1 MPKNNQKAHIIVVG
15 NEKGGSG
22 KSTTAMHIIVSL
34 MKKNF
39 NVSVIDLDSRQKSL
53 ARYLENRL
61 NYSDKN
67 DIHLSI
73 PDVYILSRSMEG
85 DIDNMMFEDTKN
97 FTELVDELHKDSD
110 FILIDCPGSDS
121 NLARLAHS
129 VADTLITPI
138 NDSFVDL
145 DLLATVNPD
154 TYKIEKLSLYSEMVW
169 DARKHRAMTDRGTI
183 DWIVMRNRTSS
194 LDALNKRRVNE
205 ALKELQKR
213 VSFRYIQ
220 GLGERVVYRELF
232 PRGLTLVDARDTDEK
247 ISMSHIAARQE
258 IRRLM
263 TDLNLPEIKKV
274 QKVDDVNDLKVK
286 GLAS

>member
-1 MPKNNQKAHIIVVG
+1 MPTNKNKAHIIVVG

-34 MKKNF
+34 MKKNY
-39 NVSVIDLDSRQKSL
+39 NVSVVDLDSRQKSL

-61 NYSDKN
+61 NYADKH
-67 DIHLSI
+67 DLSLSI

-85 DIDNMMFEDTKN
+85 DVDNMMFEDTKN
-97 FTELVDELHKDSD
+97 FTELVEELHKDSD

-145 DLLATVNPD
+145 DLLASVNPD
-154 TYKIEKLSLYSEMVW
+154 TYKVEKLSLYSEMVW

-194 LDALNKRRVNE
+194 LDAKNKRRVND

-220 GLGERVVYRELF
+220 GLGERVIYRELF
-232 PRGLTLVDARDTDEK
+232 PKGLTLVDFRETDEK
-247 ISMSHIAARQE
+247 VTMSHIAARQE
-258 IRRLM
+258 VRRLIA
-263 TDLNLPEIKKV
+263 DLNLPEVKKEPAV
-274 QKVDDVNDLKVK
+274 AELK
-286 GLAS
+286 GMTG

>member
-1 MPKNNQKAHIIVVG
+1 MPKDKNKAHVIVVG

-22 KSTTAMHIIVSL
+22 KSTTAMHIVVSL
-34 MKKNF
+34 MKRNF
-39 NVSVIDLDSRQKSL
+39 NISVVDLDSRQKSL

-61 NYSDKN
+61 NYAEK
-67 DIHLSI
+67 HKLQLSI
-73 PDVYILSRSMEG
+73 PDVYILSRSQEG

-97 FTELVDELHKDSD
+97 FTDLIEELHKDSD
-110 FILIDCPGSDS
+110 FILIDCPGTDS

-145 DLLATVNPD
+145 DLLATVNSN
-154 TYKIEKLSLYSEMVW
+154 TYKVEKLSLYSEMVW

-183 DWIVMRNRTSS
+183 DWIVMRNRISN
-194 LDALNKRRVNE
+194 LDAKNKRRVHD

-213 VSFRYIQ
+213 VSFRYIH
-220 GLGERVVYRELF
+220 GLAERVIYRELF
-232 PRGLTLVDARDTDEK
+232 PKGLTLVDFPDTDEK
-247 ISMSHIAARQE
+247 VTLSHIAARQE

-263 TDLNLPEIKKV
+263 SDLELPGWNEVKEVKPEIRFS
-274 QKVDDVNDLKVK
+274 
-286 GLAS
+286 A

>member
-1 MPKNNQKAHIIVVG
+1 MPINKKKAHIIVVG

-34 MKKNF
+34 MKRNF
-39 NVSVIDLDSRQKSL
+39 NISVIDLDSRQKSL

-61 NYSDKN
+61 NYAEK
-67 DIHLSI
+67 HKLQLSI

-85 DIDNMMFEDTKN
+85 DVDNMMFEDTKN
-97 FTELVDELHKDSD
+97 FTDLIEELHKDSD
-110 FILIDCPGSDS
+110 YILIDCPGNDS

-154 TYKIEKLSLYSEMVW
+154 NYKVEKLSLYSEMVW

-183 DWIVMRNRTSS
+183 DWIVMRNRVST
-194 LDALNKRRVNE
+194 LDAKNKRRVND

-220 GLGERVVYRELF
+220 GLAERVVYRELF
-232 PRGLTLVDARDTDEK
+232 PKGLTLVDFRDTEEK
-247 ISMSHIAARQE
+247 VTLSHIAARQE

-263 TDLNLPEIKKV
+263 ADLKLPEWNEEEK
-274 QKVDDVNDLKVK
+274 
-286 GLAS
+286 AETRFSA

>member
-1 MPKNNQKAHIIVVG
+1 MPKHKKKAHIIVVG

-34 MKKNF
+34 MKRNM
-39 NVSVIDLDSRQKSL
+39 NVSVVDLDSRQKSL

-61 NYSDKN
+61 NYAEK
-67 DIHLSI
+67 HKLQLSI
-73 PDVYILSRSMEG
+73 PDVYILARSQEG
-85 DIDNMMFEDTKN
+85 DVDNMMFEDTKN
-97 FTELVDELHKDSD
+97 FTDLIEELHKDSD

-154 TYKIEKLSLYSEMVW
+154 TYKVEKLSLYSEMVW

-183 DWIVMRNRTSS
+183 DWIVMRNRVSN
-194 LDALNKRRVNE
+194 LDAKNKRRVNE

-213 VSFRYIQ
+213 VSFRYVQ
-220 GLGERVVYRELF
+220 GLAERVAYRELF
-232 PRGLTLVDARDTDEK
+232 PKGLTLVDFRDTEEK
-247 ISMSHIAARQE
+247 VTLSHIAARQE

-263 TDLNLPEIKKV
+263 ADLELPEWNEEK
-274 QKVDDVNDLKVK
+274 
-286 GLAS
+286 AETRFSA

>member
-1 MPKNNQKAHIIVVG
+1 MPNKKNKAHIIVVG

-22 KSTTAMHIIVSL
+22 KSTTAMHIVVSL
-34 MKKNF
+34 MKKNYS
-39 NVSVIDLDSRQKSL
+39 VSVVDLDSRQKSL

-61 NYSDKN
+61 NYANAHDLT
-67 DIHLSI
+67 LSI

-85 DIDNMMFEDTKN
+85 DVDNMMFEDTKN
-97 FTELVDELHKDSD
+97 FSELIEELHKDSD

-154 TYKIEKLSLYSEMVW
+154 TYKVEKLSLYSEMVW

-183 DWIVMRNRTSS
+183 DWIVMRNRVST
-194 LDALNKRRVNE
+194 LDAKNKRRVNS

-213 VSFRYIQ
+213 VSFRYVQ
-220 GLGERVVYRELF
+220 GLAERVIYRELF
-232 PRGLTLVDARDTDEK
+232 PKGLTLVDFRDTDEK
-247 ISMSHIAARQE
+247 VTMSHIAARQE

-263 TDLNLPEIKKV
+263 ADLNLPEIEKEKP
-274 QKVDDVNDLKVK
+274 QADLKGNV
-286 GLAS
+286 A

>member
-1 MPKNNQKAHIIVVG
+1 MPKNKNKAHVIVVG

-22 KSTTAMHIIVSL
+22 KSTTAMHIVVSL
-34 MKKNF
+34 MKRNF
-39 NVSVIDLDSRQKSL
+39 NISVVDLDSRQKSL

-61 NYSDKN
+61 NYAEK
-67 DIHLSI
+67 HKLQLSI
-73 PDVYILSRSMEG
+73 PDVYILSKSQEG

-97 FTELVDELHKDSD
+97 FTDLIEELHKDSD
-110 FILIDCPGSDS
+110 FILIDCPGTDS

-145 DLLATVNPD
+145 DLLATVNSD
-154 TYKIEKLSLYSEMVW
+154 TYKVEKLSLYSEMVW

-183 DWIVMRNRTSS
+183 DWIVMRNRVSN
-194 LDALNKRRVNE
+194 LDAKNKRRVHD

-220 GLGERVVYRELF
+220 GLAERVIYRELF
-232 PRGLTLVDARDTDEK
+232 PKGLTLVDFPDTEEK
-247 ISMSHIAARQE
+247 VTLSHIAARQE

-263 TDLNLPEIKKV
+263 SDLGLPGWNE
-274 QKVDDVNDLKVK
+274 VK
-286 GLAS
+286 GVKAETRFSA